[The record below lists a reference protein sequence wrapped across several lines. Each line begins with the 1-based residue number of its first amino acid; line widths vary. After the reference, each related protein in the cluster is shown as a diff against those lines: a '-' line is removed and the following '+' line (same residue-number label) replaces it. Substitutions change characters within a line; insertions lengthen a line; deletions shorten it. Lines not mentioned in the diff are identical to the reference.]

1 MLSDIEKPLS
11 ELETCISKFSSFTE
25 RHDLDVGG
33 ALETLHDL
41 MPQFERKLYANLS
54 AWDIVQLARH
64 PQRPFPLDYINAI
77 FSDVIELHGDRH
89 NADDQTIFGGFAR
102 LDSLDVMLIATRKGR
117 NLKQNILCNFGC
129 AMPEGFRKALRLMR
143 LAEKAR
149 TPIITFVDTPGAFP
163 GVASEE
169 RNVSEAIAMNLRE
182 MFRLTVPIICV
193 ITGEGGSGG
202 ALSIACGNQVL
213 MLENAYYSV
222 ITPEGCA
229 AILWHDDPNEAVS
242 RAAQALHITARDLQR
257 LDIVDTVVP
266 EPLGGAHR
274 NPEQAAELLRTC
286 LRRSLAILLGLSP
299 QELKQHRYNRFR
311 AIGKFLEA

>member
-11 ELETCISKFSSFTE
+11 ELETSISKFSSFTE
-25 RHDLDVGG
+25 RHDLDVGN
-33 ALETLHDL
+33 ALDTLHDL

-102 LDSLDVMLIATRKGR
+102 LDSLDVMLIATRQGR
-117 NLKQNILCNFGC
+117 NPKQNILCNFGC

-193 ITGEGGSGG
+193 ITGDGMVGFVDQVGLNHCVVKTVIHMDFNASATVSRTREAVVACGSFELASDGLLKVAYLENDADVKRGDVILTNGG
-202 ALSIACGNQVL
+202 AYPPDLILGRVEDFRQESHGISS
-213 MLENAYYSV
+213 Y
-222 ITPEGCA
+222 A
-229 AILWHDDPNEAVS
+229 AIRPAVDF
-242 RAAQALHITARDLQR
+242 TR
-257 LDIVDTVVP
+257 LSTVFVVKDFNV
-266 EPLGGAHR
+266 E
-274 NPEQAAELLRTC
+274 N
-286 LRRSLAILLGLSP
+286 
-299 QELKQHRYNRFR
+299 
-311 AIGKFLEA
+311 